1 MFFYLFPFALS
12 VVLVMEGE
20 TMGKA
25 NEQQKLFVDEYIR
38 DRKRNMTNAAIKAG
52 YSERSAASIASQLL
66 KNPRVIEYMQ
76 QQQRSLEEEIR
87 DSFIFDAKIARDE
100 MVKILEKPDAR
111 DVDKITVARDFLDR
125 AGFKPQDKIEHS
137 GGIDIATQSAKVE
150 KFLDDLKD

>member
-1 MFFYLFPFALS
+1 MFLYLFPFALS

-20 TMGKA
+20 TMSKA

-52 YSERSAASIASQLL
+52 YSERSASSIASQLL

-125 AGFKPQDKIEHS
+125 AGFKPTDKIEHS
-137 GGIDIATQSAKVE
+137 GEIHIFNKRELYDKY
-150 KFLDDLKD
+150 LKDV